1 MYIYAI
7 EWENP
12 SVGKPESVRINN
24 ISQLEEMI
32 KKLQEMH
39 NDKIVKFSIA

>member
-1 MYIYAI
+1 MYIYGI

-12 SVGKPESVRINN
+12 SSDKPESVRIND
-24 ISQLEEMI
+24 ISELEATI
-32 KKLQEMH
+32 YNLQSEH

>member
-12 SVGKPESVRINN
+12 SSGKPESVRINN
-24 ISQLEEMI
+24 ISQLEATI
-32 KKLQEMH
+32 NNLQLQH